1 MSARTILITND
12 DGIDSAGLHRLAR
25 LVRDAGHHPVVAAPW
40 SESSGSSAGLT
51 AVGEDGRV
59 VTERRALPDLDG
71 VPAYAVR
78 ALPGFIA
85 LLATRGAFDT
95 KPDLVLSGINR
106 GPNTG
111 NAILHSGT
119 VGAAFTACAH
129 GTPAM
134 AVSLNATEKTTDPHW
149 DTAAAVAAAVLPWLA
164 DHPAPLVLNL
174 NIPDVPLPEV
184 RGLRRA
190 TLSTFGAVE
199 TTIAETGQGY
209 VRVTMSEIE
218 SEYEPGTDAAYL
230 SHRYATLTP
239 LNPLCEAPDIT
250 FPDFALPGPDG
261 A

>member
-1 MSARTILITND
+1 MSQPVLITND
-12 DGIDSAGLHRLAR
+12 DGIDSPGLHRLTR
-25 LVRDAGHHPVVAAPW
+25 LAVDAGLTPVVAAPW
-40 SESSGSSAGLT
+40 SEASGSSAGLT

-59 VTERRALPDLDG
+59 VTEQRELPGLAG

-78 ALPGFIA
+78 ALPGYIA
-85 LLATRGAFDT
+85 LLGTRGAFGP
-95 KPDLVLSGINR
+95 KPVAVLSGINR

-129 GTPAM
+129 GCPAL

-149 DTAAAVAAAVLPWLA
+149 DTAVAVAARILPWVAGLP
-164 DHPAPLVLNL
+164 DPIVVNL
-174 NIPDVPLPEV
+174 NVPDLPLDRV
-184 RGLRRA
+184 RGVRRA
-190 TLSTFGAVE
+190 TLSSFGAVE
-199 TTIAETGQGY
+199 TTVAEVGKGY

-230 SHRYATLTP
+230 SSGYATITP
-239 LNPLCEAPDIT
+239 LNPLCEAAGIELPDL
-250 FPDFALPGPDG
+250 AEEY